1 MIKNFGKFGKT
12 LVWIAIPVVILIA
25 WAIYGFTTDVDAD
38 NKPYSVSLNSPVT
51 FPVDI

>member
-1 MIKNFGKFGKT
+1 MIKNFGKFRRT

-25 WAIYGFTTDVDAD
+25 WAIYGLTTDVDAD